1 MKFPNNFTIIM
12 VLGCD
17 LSDNLLLVIPVRR
30 TGADQQ
36 CPEEVQEEHKW
47 QRLLAVGSKPK
58 TGIEAPHE
66 TAAAVQAWEAAADSH
81 LSLNILIFGYVYY
94 FLVVSQLQFPIL
106 CKKSKLRIGCRMLI
120 LCKKIEIKNWP
131 PNVDSFILVC
141 RIFLLCYIWKAAEI
155 ISLFSSQFVYL
166 CYISKQ

>member
-36 CPEEVQEEHKW
+36 CPEEVREEHKW

-66 TAAAVQAWEAAADSH
+66 IATAVQAWEAAADSH
-81 LSLNILIFGYVYY
+81 LPLNILTFGCVYY

-106 CKKSKLRIGCRMLI
+106 CKRI
-120 LCKKIEIKNWP
+120 KIKNWP
-131 PNVDSFILVC
+131 PNVASLEMN
-141 RIFLLCYIWKAAEI
+141 RNQELAAE
-155 ISLFSSQFVYL
+155 
-166 CYISKQ
+166 C